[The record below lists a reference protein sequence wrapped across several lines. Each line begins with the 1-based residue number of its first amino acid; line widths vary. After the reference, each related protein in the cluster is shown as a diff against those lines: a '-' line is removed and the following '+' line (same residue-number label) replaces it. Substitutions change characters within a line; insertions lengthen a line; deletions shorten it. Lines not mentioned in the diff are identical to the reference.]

1 MGGEQ
6 GKPNHASD
14 SYRRQRSLSH
24 ANLQSVHLILSGGSS
39 MQAHARFPV
48 AGAIPHHTKAN
59 ELDLRRFGERNN
71 PA

>member
-1 MGGEQ
+1 
-6 GKPNHASD
+6 
-14 SYRRQRSLSH
+14 
-24 ANLQSVHLILSGGSS
+24 

-71 PA
+71 PAQAMRQ